1 MERDSQKTSEG
12 NIADYIKTLKDELVK
27 MNDIVNV
34 KLQKNKK

>member
-1 MERDSQKTSEG
+1 MERDSRKRSEG

-34 KLQKNKK
+34 KLQKNKQ